1 MFSICLPDLEAHV
14 FAWHEFGFMFG
25 SVVKSQ
31 LALSVDWS
39 LNVGT
44 AHLRCGEGSLRG
56 VLVCSLVF
64 EPRVCQRSPFVSS
77 QAVEK
82 ASSLT
87 DSSRKACSFVRSEVC
102 DCALAQDRVKKE
114 SECKASLWL

>member
-1 MFSICLPDLEAHV
+1 
-14 FAWHEFGFMFG
+14 MFG
-25 SVVKSQ
+25 SVVKSRMR
-31 LALSVDWS
+31 LWS
-39 LNVGT
+39 QKEDSKCERVVGT

-64 EPRVCQRSPFVSS
+64 EPRVCQHSPFVSS

>member
-39 LNVGT
+39 LKDET
-44 AHLRCGEGSLRG
+44 LISAHLRCGEGSLRG

-77 QAVEK
+77 HK
-82 ASSLT
+82 P
-87 DSSRKACSFVRSEVC
+87 
-102 DCALAQDRVKKE
+102 
-114 SECKASLWL
+114 